1 MKDKVANNEGR
12 KDMRKWI
19 SLILRTGVIA
29 SAILLLTGGILF
41 AIQHP
46 GTVFSFKSFA
56 GEPERLREVG
66 AIFSEA
72 LQFRS
77 RSVMQLGI
85 LVLIA
90 TPVLR
95 VIFSLIEFL
104 IHRDWIFV
112 LITAIVIS
120 TLFYSLFG

>member
-1 MKDKVANNEGR
+1 MMNNLSNTKDD
-12 KDMRKWI
+12 KDFGIWI
-19 SLILRTGVIA
+19 SLILRIGVLT
-29 SAILLLTGGILF
+29 SALIIIIGGILF

-46 GTVFSFKSFA
+46 DATFSFKSFA
-56 GEPERLREVG
+56 GEPARLRQVNV
-66 AIFSEA
+66 IIKEA
-72 LQFRS
+72 FNLRS
-77 RSVMQLGI
+77 RSVIQLGI

-95 VIFSLIEFL
+95 VIFSFIEFL

-112 LITAIVIS
+112 LITAVVIT